1 MKIEEIAIEDL
12 VPYKNNQRVH
22 TEDQLHKI
30 ADSIKEFGFLAP
42 CIIDKDNVLI
52 TGHGRVDA
60 ASIAGYKKVP
70 CVRAENLDEDQANA
84 YRIADNRLQDLSY
97 FDDSKVALE
106 LQQLLDNEFP
116 IWKTGFDDFN
126 NLDIAEFDED
136 IEVINDQRVLP
147 KMERLMDEHHDYV
160 VFMFDNKYDWI
171 RVCEMFDVKRVN
183 ASVMPDKTKIGVGRV
198 MDGKRL
204 LGMLDAENN
213 PE

>member
-12 VPYKNNQRVH
+12 VPYENNQRVH

-42 CIIDKDNVLI
+42 CIIDKNNVLI

-60 ASIAGYKKVP
+60 ALIAGYKKVP

-136 IEVINDQRVLP
+136 IEVINDQRILP